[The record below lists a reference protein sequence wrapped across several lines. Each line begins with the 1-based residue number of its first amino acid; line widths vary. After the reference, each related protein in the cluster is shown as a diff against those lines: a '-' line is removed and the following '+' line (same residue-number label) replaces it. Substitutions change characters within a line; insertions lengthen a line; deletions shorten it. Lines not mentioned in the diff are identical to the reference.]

1 MAKADKK
8 FVQAAAPVSVKEYVP
23 VQGDF
28 NFLDQKDINTDKNFA
43 SQSYWKGV
51 AIHFFKNRR
60 AVVGLC
66 IVLFMI
72 VFAVFGPMMSSYQYD
87 EIVKRPKLDEQGN
100 VVTTKKGAVKTVSGK
115 DLEPRI
121 PFLHE
126 LFTGEKYDDS
136 FFDCTFVFGT
146 DSLGRDLW
154 TRTWYGARISLLIA
168 FVTIIIDMI
177 IGMSYG
183 LISGYF
189 GGLTDGIMQ
198 RFVEIANSI
207 PRLVIVS
214 VLAIFMPKGMGL
226 VIVALLLTEWI
237 GMSKIARAE
246 MLKIKE
252 QEYVLASRT
261 LGARSGRI
269 IFRSILPNTI
279 GPIITQVMFSIPTA
293 IFTEA
298 FLSFVGV
305 GIMLPKCS
313 VGTLIEDGFNNITTL
328 PYQIVPPIIVLAL
341 LMLGFNFIGDGLREA
356 LAPKLEDM

>member
-1 MAKADKK
+1 MAKNSY
-8 FVQAAAPVSVKEYVP
+8 QTAAAPGGYTPTSA
-23 VQGDF
+23 DF
-28 NFLDQKDINTDKNFA
+28 ELLTQRDIRIDANFA

-51 AIHFFKNRR
+51 VIHFFKNKR
-60 AVVGLC
+60 AVVGLVIILVIIC
-66 IVLFMI
+66 LSI
-72 VFAVFGPMMSSYQYD
+72 FGPMMTGYGYRD
-87 EIVKRPKLDEQGN
+87 IVQMRDANNKRAVAKGISPQIPAIHKLLTGQELE
-100 VVTTKKGAVKTVSGK
+100 GAFSDIT
-115 DLEPRI
+115 
-121 PFLHE
+121 FL
-126 LFTGEKYDDS
+126 
-136 FFDCTFVFGT
+136 FGT
-146 DSLGRDLW
+146 DDLGRDLW
-154 TRTWYGARISLLIA
+154 TRTWYGARVSLLIA
-168 FVTIIIDMI
+168 FITIFIDMI

-183 LISGYF
+183 LVSGYF
-189 GGLTDGIMQ
+189 GGMVDNVMQ
-198 RFVEIANSI
+198 RFVEIANSV

-261 LGARSGRI
+261 LGARSGHI
-269 IFRSILPNTI
+269 IFKSILPNTI

-305 GIMLPKCS
+305 GIVLPQCS

-328 PYQIVPPIIVLAL
+328 PYQILPPILVLAL

>member
-1 MAKADKK
+1 MEK
-8 FVQAAAPVSVKEYVP
+8 SYVP
-23 VQGDF
+23 SKEDF
-28 NFLDQKDINTDKNFA
+28 RFLNRQDLDTDKNFA

-51 AIHFFKNRR
+51 AIHYFKNKR
-60 AVVGLC
+60 AVTGLV
-66 IVLFMI
+66 IITVIILL
-72 VFAVFGPMMSSYQYD
+72 AVFGPMMNSFGYRDIVQYRN
-87 EIVKRPKLDEQGN
+87 ENNKR
-100 VVTTKKGAVKTVSGK
+100 VVARGIS
-115 DLEPRI
+115 PQI
-121 PFLHE
+121 PALTQ
-126 LFTGEKYDDS
+126 LLTGEAPEGNFAEY
-136 FFDCTFVFGT
+136 TFLFGT
-146 DSLGRDLW
+146 DDLGRDLW
-154 TRTWYGARISLLIA
+154 TRTWYGARVSLLIA
-168 FVTIIIDMI
+168 FVTIFIDML
-177 IGMSYG
+177 IGMSFG

-189 GGLTDGIMQ
+189 GGVTDNIMQ
-198 RFVEIANSI
+198 RFVEISNSV

-246 MLKIKE
+246 MLKTKE

-261 LGARSGRI
+261 LGAKSGHI
-269 IFRSILPNTI
+269 IFREILPNTI

-305 GIMLPKCS
+305 GIALPECS

-328 PYQIVPPIIVLAL
+328 PYQILPPIIVLAL

>member
-1 MAKADKK
+1 MSKK
-8 FVQAAAPVSVKEYVP
+8 SVPAAAAATAYTPTKE
-23 VQGDF
+23 DF
-28 NFLDQKDINTDKNFA
+28 VLLRERDIRTDANFA

-51 AIHFFKNRR
+51 FIHFFKNKR
-60 AVVGLC
+60 AVVGLV
-66 IVLFMI
+66 IILVILLLAI
-72 VFAVFGPMMSSYQYD
+72 FGPMMTGYGYRD
-87 EIVKRPKLDEQGN
+87 IVQFRDANNKRVVARGIAPQIPAIHKLL
-100 VVTTKKGAVKTVSGK
+100 TGK
-115 DLEPRI
+115 DIEGSFADLT
-121 PFLHE
+121 FL
-126 LFTGEKYDDS
+126 
-136 FFDCTFVFGT
+136 FGT
-146 DSLGRDLW
+146 DDLGRDLW
-154 TRTWYGARISLLIA
+154 TRTWFGARVSLLIA
-168 FVTIIIDMI
+168 FITIFIDMI

-183 LISGYF
+183 LVSGYF
-189 GGLTDGIMQ
+189 GGMLDNVMQ
-198 RFVEIANSI
+198 RFVEIANSV

-261 LGARSGRI
+261 LGAGSGHI
-269 IFRSILPNTI
+269 IFKSILPNTI

-305 GIMLPKCS
+305 GIVLPECS

-328 PYQIVPPIIVLAL
+328 PYQILPPILVLAL

>member
-1 MAKADKK
+1 MALLEKK
-8 FVQAAAPVSVKEYVP
+8 PVAAAATVKTDYVP
-23 VQGDF
+23 VPGDF
-28 NFLDQKDINTDKNFA
+28 TLLKGRDINVDTNFA
-43 SQSYWKGV
+43 SQGYWKGV
-51 AIHFFKNRR
+51 AVHFLKDRR
-60 AVVGLC
+60 AMTGLV
-66 IVLFMI
+66 IVLLIIFFALFGPGMNSYGYKDI
-72 VFAVFGPMMSSYQYD
+72 VSATNDAGKQIVARGISPQIPGVFGGENTNPLFAD
-87 EIVKRPKLDEQGN
+87 
-100 VVTTKKGAVKTVSGK
+100 KT
-115 DLEPRI
+115 
-121 PFLHE
+121 FL
-126 LFTGEKYDDS
+126 
-136 FFDCTFVFGT
+136 FGT
-146 DSLGRDLW
+146 DDLGRDLW
-154 TRTWYGARISLLIA
+154 TRTWEGARVSLIIA

-189 GGLTDGIMQ
+189 GGAVDAVMQ
-198 RFVEIANSI
+198 RFVEVANSV

-246 MLKIKE
+246 MLKLKE

-261 LGARSGRI
+261 LGAGSFHI
-269 IFRSILPNTI
+269 IFKSILPNTI

-305 GIMLPKCS
+305 GIVLPQCS
-313 VGTLIEDGFNNITTL
+313 IGSLIEDGFNNITTL
-328 PYQIVPPIIVLAL
+328 PYQILPPILVLAL
-341 LMLGFNFIGDGLREA
+341 LMLGFNFIGDGFREA

>member
-1 MAKADKK
+1 MEKN
-8 FVQAAAPVSVKEYVP
+8 YVP
-23 VQGDF
+23 VKEDF
-28 NFLDQKDINTDKNFA
+28 QFLNHQDLDVDKNYA

-51 AIHFFKNRR
+51 VTHFVKNRR
-60 AVVGLC
+60 AMAGLV
-66 IVLFMI
+66 IISVIILLAI
-72 VFAVFGPMMSSYQYD
+72 FGPMMNSFGYRD
-87 EIVKRPKLDEQGN
+87 IVQFRNENNKR
-100 VVTTKKGAVKTVSGK
+100 VVARGIA
-115 DLEPRI
+115 PQI
-121 PFLHE
+121 PVLQQ
-126 LFTGEKYDDS
+126 LFTGKAPEGNFADY
-136 FFDCTFVFGT
+136 TFVFGT
-146 DSLGRDLW
+146 DDMARDLW
-154 TRTWYGARISLLIA
+154 TRTWYGARVSILIA

-189 GGLTDGIMQ
+189 GGVTDSIMQ
-198 RFVEIANSI
+198 RFVEIANSV

-214 VLAIFMPKGMGL
+214 VLAIFMAKGMGL

-246 MLKIKE
+246 MLKTKE
-252 QEYVLASRT
+252 KEYVLASRT
-261 LGARSGRI
+261 LGAKSGHI
-269 IFRSILPNTI
+269 IFREILINTI

-305 GIMLPKCS
+305 GIALPECS

-328 PYQIVPPIIVLAL
+328 PYQILPPIIVLAL

>member
-1 MAKADKK
+1 M
-8 FVQAAAPVSVKEYVP
+8 ENRYVP
-23 VQGDF
+23 RKEDF
-28 NFLDQKDINTDKNFA
+28 SFLDRKDLNVDRNYA

-51 AIHFFKNRR
+51 MIHFFKNRR
-60 AVVGLC
+60 AVVGLV
-66 IVLFMI
+66 IITIIILLAI
-72 VFAVFGPMMSSYQYD
+72 FGPLMSSFGYRDIVQYRN
-87 EIVKRPKLDEQGN
+87 ENNKR
-100 VVTTKKGAVKTVSGK
+100 VVARGIQ
-115 DLEPRI
+115 PQI
-121 PFLHE
+121 PALHE
-126 LFTGEKYDDS
+126 LFTGQKAEGDFSQY
-136 FFDCTFVFGT
+136 TFLFGT
-146 DSLGRDLW
+146 DDMGRDLW
-154 TRTWYGARISLLIA
+154 TRTWYGARVSLLIA
-168 FVTIIIDMI
+168 FVTIFIDMI

-189 GGLTDGIMQ
+189 GGVTDSIMQ
-198 RFVEIANSI
+198 RFVEIANSV

-214 VLAIFMPKGMGL
+214 VLAIFMAKGMGL

-246 MLKIKE
+246 MLKTKE

-261 LGARSGRI
+261 QGAGSGHI
-269 IFRSILPNTI
+269 IFREILPNTI

-305 GIMLPKCS
+305 GIALPECS

-328 PYQIVPPIIVLAL
+328 PYQILPPIIVLAL

-356 LAPKLEDM
+356 LSPKLEDM

>member
-1 MAKADKK
+1 MAKKELQL
-8 FVQAAAPVSVKEYVP
+8 QAPAAPYVP
-23 VQGDF
+23 VKEDF
-28 NFLDQKDINTDKNFA
+28 VLLTKRDIHTDTNFA

-51 AIHFFKNRR
+51 FTHFFKNRR
-60 AVVGLC
+60 AVVGLV
-66 IVLFMI
+66 IITVILLL
-72 VFAVFGPMMSSYQYD
+72 ALFGPLMNGFGYRDIVQYRN
-87 EIVKRPKLDEQGN
+87 EKNKR
-100 VVTTKKGAVKTVSGK
+100 VVAKGIS
-115 DLEPRI
+115 PQI
-121 PFLHE
+121 PAIYRL
-126 LFTGEKYDDS
+126 LTGEEPEGNFADY
-136 FFDCTFVFGT
+136 TFLFGT
-146 DSLGRDLW
+146 DDLGRDLW
-154 TRTWYGARISLLIA
+154 TRTWYGARVSLLIA

-189 GGLTDGIMQ
+189 GGAVDQVMQ
-198 RFVEIANSI
+198 RFVEIANSV

-261 LGARSGRI
+261 LGARNGHI
-269 IFRSILPNTI
+269 IFKEILPNTI

-305 GIMLPKCS
+305 GIVLPQCS

-328 PYQIVPPIIVLAL
+328 PYQILPPIIVLAL

>member
-1 MAKADKK
+1 MSQFEKK
-8 FVQAAAPVSVKEYVP
+8 PAAAAAGDYIPVA
-23 VQGDF
+23 GDF
-28 NFLDQKDINTDKNFA
+28 EFLPDRDIHTDTNFA
-43 SQSYWKGV
+43 SQGYWKGV
-51 AIHFFKNRR
+51 AVHFFRNKR
-60 AVVGLC
+60 AVVGLV
-66 IVLFMI
+66 IVLLMI
-72 VFAVFGPMMSSYQYD
+72 VLAIFGPILSSYHY
-87 EIVKRPKLDEQGN
+87 
-100 VVTTKKGAVKTVSGK
+100 TTGVSASIDGKTVVARGISPQVPGLFGGK
-115 DLEPRI
+115 NVKPEFADRT
-121 PFLHE
+121 FL
-126 LFTGEKYDDS
+126 
-136 FFDCTFVFGT
+136 FGT
-146 DSLGRDLW
+146 DDLGRDLW
-154 TRTWYGARISLLIA
+154 TRTWQGARVSLIIA

-189 GGLTDGIMQ
+189 GGAVDAVMQ
-198 RFVEIANSI
+198 RFVEIANSV

-214 VLAIFMPKGMGL
+214 VLAIFMKKGMGL

-261 LGARSGRI
+261 LGARSFHI
-269 IFRSILPNTI
+269 IFKEILPNTI

-305 GIMLPKCS
+305 GIVPPDCS
-313 VGTLIEDGFNNITTL
+313 VGSLIEDGFNNITTL
-328 PYQIVPPIIVLAL
+328 PYQILPPIAVLAL
-341 LMLGFNFIGDGLREA
+341 LMLGFNFIGDGFREA